1 MRPMRQAPLLLVRRT
16 LAGATV
22 ALLIAVG
29 FVAASHAADGNAQ
42 DGEDVFR
49 KCQACH
55 AVGPGAKNRVGPVL
69 NDLFGRKPGTIEG
82 FAYSASNKKAG
93 EGGLVWTE
101 EALFKYLEDPRSFVP
116 GTTMAFAG
124 LKDEQDRR
132 DVIAYLKTFSKK

>member
-1 MRPMRQAPLLLVRRT
+1 MSTMRRASGTVIRSSVGLAAAVLV
-16 LAGATV
+16 
-22 ALLIAVG
+22 AVG
-29 FVAASHAADGNAQ
+29 FAAAGHAGDGNVQ

-82 FAYSASNKKAG
+82 FAYSAGNKKAG
-93 EGGLVWTE
+93 ESGLVWTE
-101 EALFKYLEDPRSFVP
+101 ETLFKYLEDPRAFVP

-132 DVIAYLKTFSKK
+132 DVIAYLKQFSKK

>member
-1 MRPMRQAPLLLVRRT
+1 MCPMRQAPLLLVRRT

-82 FAYSASNKKAG
+82 FAYSAGNKKAG

-101 EALFKYLEDPRSFVP
+101 ETLFKYLEDPRSFVP

>member
-82 FAYSASNKKAG
+82 FAYSAGNKKAG

-101 EALFKYLEDPRSFVP
+101 ETLFKYLEDPRSFVP